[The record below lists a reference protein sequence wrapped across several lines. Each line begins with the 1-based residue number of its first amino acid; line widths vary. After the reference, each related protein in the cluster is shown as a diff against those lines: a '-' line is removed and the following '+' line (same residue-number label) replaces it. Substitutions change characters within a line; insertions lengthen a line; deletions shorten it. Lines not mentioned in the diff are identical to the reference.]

1 MFRHPIHSF
10 TTYLSPNVVAPNPLL
25 HHLSITQCCNTQP
38 IPSPLTY
45 HPMLWHPTHSFTNY
59 LSPNVVVPNPLLHH
73 SPITQCS
80 GTQPTPSPLICH
92 PMLWHPTHSFTTDL
106 SPNFVTPKQLLHH
119 LSITQCCGIQSTPS
133 PLIYHPMLW
142 HPTHSFTTYL
152 STNIVAPNLLP
163 SLLLHHPRITCAISQ
178 PPTDRFRH
186 SSTTKTK
193 LLSSPLFFLHT
204 FSTTAPFVLPPF
216 CHSTTVFIN
225 EQPLHPQLSPL
236 FYHTVSYFIE

>member
-1 MFRHPIHSF
+1 MLWQPTHSL
-10 TTYLSPNVVAPNPLL
+10 TTYLLPNVVAPNPLL
-25 HHLSITQCCNTQP
+25 HHLSITQCCGTQP
-38 IPSPLTY
+38 TSSPLIY
-45 HPMLWHPTHSFTNY
+45 HPILWHPTLSFTTH
-59 LSPNVVVPNPLLHH
+59 LSPNVVALNPLLHH
-73 SPITQCS
+73 LC
-80 GTQPTPSPLICH
+80 
-92 PMLWHPTHSFTTDL
+92 
-106 SPNFVTPKQLLHH
+106 
-119 LSITQCCGIQSTPS
+119 ITQCCGTQLTSS

-152 STNIVAPNLLP
+152 SLIVVAPNPLLHTYLSPNIVAPNLLP

-178 PPTDRFRH
+178 PPSDRFRH

-193 LLSSPLFFLHT
+193 RLSSPLFFLHT

-236 FYHTVSYFIE
+236 FYHTVSFTSLNKSTLFFHEKVIFKLFCRKN